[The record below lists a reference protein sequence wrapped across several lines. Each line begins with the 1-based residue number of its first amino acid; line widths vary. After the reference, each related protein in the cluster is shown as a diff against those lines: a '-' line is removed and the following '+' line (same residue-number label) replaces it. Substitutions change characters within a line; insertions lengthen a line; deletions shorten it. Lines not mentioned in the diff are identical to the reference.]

1 MTLCDRKSIGSHP
14 TGKPGSLP
22 TIPLCPRAN
31 EHTQKDDQR
40 KPAKRTIIHPLK
52 KSEGGSGTGTAHPV
66 YPYRSHYFAHGY
78 PNRRIPLVEKS
89 SPSPTPVIRFIDK
102 PSCGLVANTRSASAN
117 LPATN
122 KVTRSFRG
130 KHRGHNKS

>member
-1 MTLCDRKSIGSHP
+1 MPLCDRKSIGSHP
-14 TGKPGSLP
+14 TGKPGRLP

-78 PNRRIPLVEKS
+78 PQPEDTFGGEI
-89 SPSPTPVIRFIDK
+89 IA
-102 PSCGLVANTRSASAN
+102 VAYASY
-117 LPATN
+117 
-122 KVTRSFRG
+122 SIY
-130 KHRGHNKS
+130 

>member
-1 MTLCDRKSIGSHP
+1 MPLCDRKSIGSHP
-14 TGKPGSLP
+14 TGKSGRLP

-66 YPYRSHYFAHGY
+66 YPYR
-78 PNRRIPLVEKS
+78 RISLVEKS

-122 KVTRSFRG
+122 KVTRSFRS

>member
-1 MTLCDRKSIGSHP
+1 MKVNDRVTVKTDGGP
-14 TGKPGSLP
+14 RRPGVVL
-22 TIPLCPRAN
+22 AV
-31 EHTQKDDQR
+31 EEF
-40 KPAKRTIIHPLK
+40 
-52 KSEGGSGTGTAHPV
+52 SEGTMYLVSLEDYLLGIWFFNEAGHQDGI
-66 YPYRSHYFAHGY
+66 F
-78 PNRRIPLVEKS
+78 VEKA

-102 PSCGLVANTRSASAN
+102 PSCSLVANTRSTSAN